1 MRKTV
6 KIIHT
11 LAACGMIGGLV
22 GYLVLL
28 RFGARATPAQYAD
41 LRQAISVI
49 CDYLVVYSMG
59 VTIVSG
65 FVSMAVHKPFR
76 DLGWVWLKA
85 LTAIGIFEATM
96 AAVRTKASFAA
107 EVSMKIASGEAPA
120 TALEDIDREWGAVA
134 VVIALAVANVVV
146 GVWRPPVER
155 WGRHGR

>member
-76 DLGWVWLKA
+76 DSGWVWLKA
-85 LTAIGIFEATM
+85 RSAY
-96 AAVRTKASFAA
+96 S
-107 EVSMKIASGEAPA
+107 
-120 TALEDIDREWGAVA
+120 
-134 VVIALAVANVVV
+134 
-146 GVWRPPVER
+146 RPPWPPCGPRPVSLR
-155 WGRHGR
+155 KFR